1 MPDKPIIYYADDDI
15 DDLEI
20 FKEASQTLNVEIR
33 TFTNGKVLLDA
44 LQDSGEIPALIFVDL
59 NMPVMDG
66 YEVIKC
72 IRAIEKF
79 EHVPSV
85 VLSTASDHISVVKSR
100 EAGANYFITK
110 PTSIAKLL
118 LAIAHTIR
126 IDWNKFKPTYGEFIH
141 KHDVDL

>member
-1 MPDKPIIYYADDDI
+1 MLDKPTIYYTDDDI
-15 DDLEI
+15 DDLEM
-20 FKEASQTLNVEIR
+20 FKEAAQTLDVEIK
-33 TFTNGKVLLDA
+33 TFTSGKALLDA
-44 LQDSGEIPALIFVDL
+44 LQDTTDTPSLIFVDL

-66 YEVIKC
+66 YEVIKS

-79 EHVPSV
+79 ENVPSV

-126 IDWNKFKPTYGEFIH
+126 IDWSKFKPTYGEFIH
-141 KHDVDL
+141 KHDFEI